1 MEENLR
7 ILKPFI
13 RGSLL
18 IVLAMVLGFMAAK
31 KYLNYVVPMYQST
44 TKLKL
49 ADLTEG
55 VSASNLFK
63 DFDIFASA
71 NKIATEIEVIQSSVL
86 LNKALDGLDF
96 DTEIYRKGKLISVEL
111 YEDSPFSLSNAQ
123 IAPEYLDRKFELHI
137 LSKERFEVYA
147 EGASSPI
154 EGIFGDTLSGL
165 FGSFSIV
172 LNEEFIESKEGLKL
186 IDVYEFEFLSR
197 ERLLGKIKTNL
208 DVKSVEKDVAV
219 IRISY
224 KNQNPL
230 KAAKLV
236 NRLAQAY
243 IQDYIEIKYKA
254 AESTSRFLNGQINNA
269 SRDLE
274 NVEMSIENYK
284 LKRDIVNNRQETETQ
299 LRKVAQLKIQQ
310 SNLKMNLQAIA
321 ALDQYIQKGQDNFLD
336 LAPNFEAFNDLLS
349 TEIIKKMKELQS
361 EKKELLTIFTPKDE
375 KVAVIDKKLEDYKQY
390 LTESIRN
397 TKATLQIKY
406 DNLSRDIDQ
415 HEQFFRSIPER
426 ERVMKILDREF
437 NLFQQ
442 NYITLNEKKIEAEIA
457 KAAKMAFHRV
467 ISPAQPSKQPV
478 SPNRPIILIVSS
490 LAGMLGAMALI
501 YLVHL
506 LKAKVNDKYTI
517 ESNSAIPVSMQ
528 TPKLSGLQRV
538 EEHFLVEAGNLEVK
552 GLLKKGKSI
561 CFTAFDKRDGL
572 LFNAYQVAH
581 ALALQGRKVLMLD
594 IENALEMY
602 DGDGDTPMQLE
613 NGLHLLS
620 PSSLPYLSMT
630 KKKVNKF
637 LKNLGEKYEVV
648 IVVNELLGQKK
659 SLLMMSLSKVNFVV
673 LDTRLTPAK
682 KISQVNVLMEEF
694 QLPNLH
700 FILNRFAYNP
710 SVVKELFIGL
720 RKLFRFG
727 KKRRWIHPSKEVFL
741 GLLFLLPVC
750 LAFDKPIPHDFQS
763 APAKSVQVCD
773 MPAPGDTLINNEISL
788 SQGTVPYE
796 TIDSSQVQ

>member
-18 IVLAMVLGFMAAK
+18 IVLAMVLGFFAAK

-63 DFDIFASA
+63 DFDLFASA
-71 NKIATEIEVIQSSVL
+71 NKIATEIEVIKSSVL

-96 DTEIYRKGKLISVEL
+96 DVEMYRKGKLISVEL
-111 YEDSPFSLSNAQ
+111 YEDSPFIINEVS
-123 IAPEYLDRKFELHI
+123 IRPEYMDRKFI
-137 LSKERFEVYA
+137 LDIQSKDRFELSL
-147 EGASSPI
+147 EGR
-154 EGIFGDTLSGL
+154 EGILLEGVFGDTLEGV
-165 FGSFSIV
+165 FGSFIMD
-172 LNEEFIESKEGLKL
+172 LNYEFIQSKEDLKL
-186 IDVYEFEFLSR
+186 VDVYEFEFLSR
-197 ERLLGKIKTNL
+197 ERLLAKIKKNL
-208 DVKSVEKDVAV
+208 DVMSVDKDVAV
-219 IRISY
+219 IRINF

-274 NVEMSIENYK
+274 NVEISIENYK

-299 LRKVAQLKIQQ
+299 LRKVAQLRIQQ

-361 EKKELLTIFTPKDE
+361 EKKELLTIYTPKDE
-375 KVAVIDKKLEDYKQY
+375 KVTVIDRKLDDYKTY

-406 DNLSRDIDQ
+406 DNLTRDIDQ
-415 HEQFFRSIPER
+415 HEQFFKSIPER

-437 NLFQQ
+437 DLFQQ

-457 KAAKMAFHRV
+457 KAAKIAFHRV
-467 ISPAQPSKQPV
+467 ISPAKPSKQPV
-478 SPNRPIILIVSS
+478 SPNRTIILIVSV
-490 LAGMLGAMALI
+490 LAGMFGAIILI

-506 LKAKVNDKYTI
+506 LKAKVNDKHTI
-517 ESNSAIPVSMQ
+517 ESNSSIPVSLQ
-528 TPKLSGLQRV
+528 TPKLSALNKI

-561 CFTAFDKRDGL
+561 CFTAFDKRDGI
-572 LFNAYQVAH
+572 LFNAYQLGH
-581 ALALQGRKVLMLD
+581 ALAQQGRKVLILD
-594 IENALEMY
+594 IENALELY
-602 DGDGDTPMQLE
+602 EGEGSLPRQLE
-613 NGLHLLS
+613 SGLDLLS
-620 PSSLPYLSMT
+620 PNSLPYLSMT
-630 KKKVNKF
+630 KKKVKKF
-637 LKNLGEKYEVV
+637 LQKLGAEYEIILVINEALGE
-648 IVVNELLGQKK
+648 KK
-659 SLLMMSLSKVNFVV
+659 SLLMMSLAKVNFVV
-673 LDTRLTPAK
+673 LDTRLTPAS
-682 KISQVNVLMEEF
+682 KISRVNVLMEEF

-710 SVVKELFIGL
+710 SVVKEVFIGL

-727 KKRRWIHPSKEVFL
+727 RQRRWIHPSKAL
-741 GLLFLLPVC
+741 LMGLLFLIPVFFSFDMPLP
-750 LAFDKPIPHDFQS
+750 PDFQKNARMLEREVS
-763 APAKSVQVCD
+763 MQCD
-773 MPAPGDTLINNEISL
+773 LETGDQSHLQIGSTDRLLEIL
-788 SQGTVPYE
+788 
-796 TIDSSQVQ
+796 DKD